1 MLHEKL
7 ELRRILKQC
16 LKQMNDIPYG
26 QRDKEV
32 VDIRNSVNKKVDD
45 LAFEI
50 HKELA
55 EYENVS

>member
-1 MLHEKL
+1 
-7 ELRRILKQC
+7 
-16 LKQMNDIPYG
+16 MNDIPYG